1 MATKLTV
8 RNVQGAKMKQ
18 FAVNG
23 ENFNLSLKSFARGMY
38 VIQISDAAGKVL
50 DQQKLV
56 KE

>member
-1 MATKLTV
+1 LGLKYLA
-8 RNVQGAKMKQ
+8 
-18 FAVNG
+18 NG
-23 ENFNLSLKSFARGMY
+23 VY